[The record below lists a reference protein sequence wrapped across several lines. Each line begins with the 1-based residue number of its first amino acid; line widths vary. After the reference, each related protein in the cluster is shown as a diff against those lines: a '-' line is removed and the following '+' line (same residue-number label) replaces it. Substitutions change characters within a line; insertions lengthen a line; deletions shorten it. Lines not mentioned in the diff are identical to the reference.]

1 MTTSSILQRLAE
13 YSAGIDANDVPASAL
28 QRVDWVVM
36 DLVASTFAALG
47 SPASRKLWAYA
58 QDANPEAAA
67 CTLWGSAQ
75 KASAATAAMV
85 NGANGYEAEYDD
97 GNTLGGHWGSSCI
110 PSILAIAECTSGRTS
125 GEVIAS
131 IIAAYDVGDRVSRPF
146 SRTLL
151 ERGVHF
157 PGMMGVFGAVAG
169 ASRMLRLSPAQT
181 TRALALSSLAPV
193 APYHPGLTGS
203 DSKSMYSGWPNF
215 CGIHFT
221 RLAEAGFGG
230 APDLLEGPQ
239 GLAHVW
245 GWEGDAA
252 SLAHQVLDGLGSRFA
267 IERTYF
273 KPYPC
278 CRWLHPVIQG
288 VSEMVSVN
296 AIDVKDIAR
305 IQVSGPRFLD
315 MYMVR
320 GPFLTGTQAK
330 YSLPYCAAA
339 ASSTTEVG
347 QQCFEDARLQ
357 DSLLAALSEAVEFTV
372 DEDLDRSFP
381 GSYSVNVAIVTRS
394 GRLLASHQFPR
405 WSAERPPSFDELATK
420 FACVMR
426 EKCAGGIAEQWVDYF
441 QRGLR
446 ADASMNGFFG
456 LMRASVLR
464 S

>member
-1 MTTSSILQRLAE
+1 MTTSPILQRLGE
-13 YSAGIDANDVPASAL
+13 YSASIDANDLSASAL

-58 QDANPEAAA
+58 QEAGPQAV
-67 CTLWGSAQ
+67 CTLWGSRHGAC
-75 KASAATAAMV
+75 AATAAMV

-110 PSILAIAECTSGRTS
+110 PSILAIAESTSDRTAS
-125 GEVIAS
+125 EVIAS
-131 IIAAYDVGDRVSRPF
+131 IIAAYEVGDRVSRPF
-146 SRTLL
+146 SRKLL

-169 ASRMLRLSPAQT
+169 ASRMLRLSPTQT
-181 TRALALSSLAPV
+181 TKALALSSLAPV
-193 APYHPGLTGS
+193 APYHPGLTGA
-203 DSKSMYSGWPNF
+203 DSKSLYSGWPNF

-221 RLAEAGFGG
+221 RLAQAGFGG

-245 GWEGDAA
+245 GWEGDGP
-252 SLAHQVLDGLGSRFA
+252 SLAHQVLEGLGRRLA

-288 VSEMVSVN
+288 VSEIVSAN
-296 AIDVKDIAR
+296 AIHVKDIAS
-305 IQVSGPRFLD
+305 IQVSGPKFLA

-320 GPFLTGTQAK
+320 GPFLTATQAK

-339 ASSTTEVG
+339 ASMTPEVG
-347 QQCFEDARLQ
+347 QECFEDARLH
-357 DSLLAALSEAVEFTV
+357 DSLLAALSGAVEFTV
-372 DEDLDRSFP
+372 DEDLERSFP
-381 GSYSVNVAIVTRS
+381 GSYSVDVAIVAQS
-394 GRLLASHQFPR
+394 GQVLASHQFPR
-405 WSAERPPSFDELATK
+405 WSAERPPSFDELAGK
-420 FACVMR
+420 FTRVMQR
-426 EKCAGGIAEQWVDYF
+426 KCADGIAQQWIEYF

-464 S
+464 T